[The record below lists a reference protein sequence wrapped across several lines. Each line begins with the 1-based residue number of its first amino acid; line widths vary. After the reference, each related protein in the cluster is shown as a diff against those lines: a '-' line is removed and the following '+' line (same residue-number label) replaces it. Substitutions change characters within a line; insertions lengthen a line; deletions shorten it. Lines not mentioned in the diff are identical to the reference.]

1 MIVYKFRPDQVYE
14 GPVELPD
21 GPTIPRY
28 HTFSAPPEIPE
39 GYYAVM
45 QGGWSLVEG
54 VAPVY
59 PPLPTA
65 DQIKAEIVTA
75 TQVRLDNF
83 AKTRSYDGIL
93 SACTYAASSVAQF
106 KLEGDY
112 CVSVRDATWAKL
124 YEILAEVEAAT
135 RTMPSGYAEIEPE
148 LPVLEWPV

>member
-45 QGGWSLVEG
+45 QGGWILVEG
-54 VAPVY
+54 DAPVY

-65 DQIKAEIVTA
+65 DQIQAEIVGA
-75 TQVRLDNF
+75 TQARLDNF
-83 AKTRSYDGIL
+83 ARTRSYDGIL
-93 SACTYAASSVAQF
+93 SACTYSGSSVVKFQV
-106 KLEGDY
+106 EGSY
-112 CVSVRDATWAKL
+112 CVLARDSTWAKL
-124 YEILAEVEAAT
+124 YEILAEVEAGT
-135 RTMPSGYAEIEPE
+135 RPMPSGYAEIEPE